1 MKNQKENIK
10 KSSLFVNRLHKIL
23 IIIPQSLKIK
33 KNDFLEMHNEI
44 DEKANFL
51 SLSYWLLIIISCGIA
66 TLGLIIN
73 SPAVIIGA
81 MLVAPLMRPIL
92 GLGMGIAISDLYL
105 SIKSILNILFS
116 FLATITTAALIT
128 ILVPLY
134 DITPEILARTSP
146 TVLDLFIAVLA
157 GLVAA
162 LGSIRVD
169 GKDLMGDVA
178 AGAAIGVALMP
189 PLSVVGYGIGI
200 GFNFSIIWG
209 AFLLFLT
216 NLFGIVMISSLFY
229 YIIYEGY
236 DIQKLVNLI
245 NQKREKTDKMYLK
258 LNQIKFYHEL
268 TDKIFSKKRFLF
280 PLFLILI
287 ISYPLSSSLSYIKQV
302 NSIKKTLESTLRETK
317 NIQIIRG
324 VESLNFS
331 KNSVSG
337 TVFYSSEK
345 NLGPQWDKEII
356 DRLQNQFPDFKINIR
371 FVRIVHDS
379 QIQPLLS
386 LHQNIDEKTINA
398 LKEEFSKELLKKILD
413 TIKIQFPKSVGVIL
427 NISAKYSL
435 IGLEEIILDVAGKRL
450 NRESLQILKQSLIQG
465 LLNNNV
471 IVNDIKINFL
481 FSNPK
486 EIQCNKKNYLLND
499 LIDDIHNSTLLFLK
513 FNTNLV
519 IDVYLDKEI
528 YQVIQSQVDKSI
540 NNINY
545 FILEDNPKKCKAII
559 YYYQK

>member
-1 MKNQKENIK
+1 MKNQKEDIK
-10 KSSLFVNRLHKIL
+10 KSSLFAKIFHKIL
-23 IIIPQSLKIK
+23 VNIPESLKIK
-33 KNDFLEMHNEI
+33 KNDVIQMHNEI
-44 DEKANFL
+44 DENANFI
-51 SLSYWLLIIISCGIA
+51 SLSYWLLVILSCGIA

-105 SIKSILNILFS
+105 SIKSILNIILS
-116 FLATITTAALIT
+116 ILVTITTSALIT

-189 PLSVVGYGIGI
+189 PLSVVGYGVGV
-200 GFNFSIIWG
+200 GFNTSIIWG

-236 DIQKLVNLI
+236 DIEKLIQLI
-245 NQKREKTDKMYLK
+245 NQKREKNDKIYLK
-258 LNQIKFYHEL
+258 LNQVQFYHYL
-268 TDKIFSKKRFLF
+268 TEKIFSKKRLLF

-287 ISYPLSSSLSYIKQV
+287 ISYPLSSSLFYIKQI
-302 NSIKKTLESTLRETK
+302 NSFKKTLESILRETK

-324 VESLNFS
+324 VENLNFS
-331 KNSVSG
+331 KNLVGG
-337 TVFYSSEK
+337 TILYSSEK
-345 NLGPQWDKEII
+345 YISPEWEKEVI
-356 DRLQNQFPDFKINIR
+356 DQLQNQFPEFKIQIR
-371 FVRIVHDS
+371 FIRIVDDS
-379 QIQPLLS
+379 QIQPS
-386 LHQNIDEKTINA
+386 LFSLRQNIQDEKTLNA
-398 LKEEFSKELLKKILD
+398 LREEFSRELLKKILD
-413 TIKIQFPKSVGVIL
+413 MIKIQFPNSAGVIL
-427 NISAKYSL
+427 NISAKYSFN
-435 IGLEEIILDVAGKRL
+435 GLEEIILDVAGKRL
-450 NRESLQILKQSLIQG
+450 NQESQQILKQSLIQG
-465 LLNNNV
+465 LLNSNI
-471 IVNDIKINFL
+471 IVKDIKINFL
-481 FSNPK
+481 FPNPK
-486 EIQCNKKNYLLND
+486 ELYCNKKNFLLDD
-499 LIDDIHNSTLLFLK
+499 LIEEIHNSTLLFLK
-513 FNTNLV
+513 FNSSLF

-528 YQVIQSQVDKSI
+528 YQTIQSDKSI
-540 NNINY
+540 KNINY
-545 FILEDNPKKCKAII
+545 SILEKNPKNCKAII
-559 YYYQK
+559 HYNQK